1 MSFEQPVTAAEAELE
16 RLLAIEPS
24 IEFRSRVRERV
35 ALESARR
42 QLWPSM
48 SMLARAAAVILV
60 ASGLLIPT
68 LDVDRPSP
76 PPAPRSIVNAMR
88 RPDAMPLFLKPAPI
102 LVEPLA
108 RHRAATSRSAREPEV
123 VWDARGADDI
133 ARLVELARKGTIVT
147 APRAWDSA
155 PLAVQPLSV
164 VPIATDSLML
174 STGSERSSS

>member
-1 MSFEQPVTAAEAELE
+1 MSFEQPVTAAEADLE

-35 ALESARR
+35 ALEAARR
-42 QLWPSM
+42 QLWPST

-60 ASGLLIPT
+60 ASGLLIPS

-76 PPAPRSIVNAMR
+76 PPPPSIVNGAI
-88 RPDAMPLFLKPAPI
+88 RPGAIPLFVRPAPI
-102 LVEPLA
+102 PAA
-108 RHRAATSRSAREPEV
+108 RFAPQRAATPRIAREPEV
-123 VWDARGADDI
+123 VWDARGADAI
-133 ARLVELARKGTIVT
+133 ARLVDLARKGTIVT
-147 APRAWDSA
+147 APKASDST

-164 VPIATDSLML
+164 VPISTDSLML